1 LTIGE
6 NAILNKVNEIKDN
19 IPSQEPIPP
28 DEVLEEEAKRL
39 LNSAHIMNR
48 IQFSKDESNLER
60 IDYHFSPVIDSPD
73 LSTPALEQQ
82 PEGLIPVM
90 IARRRL
96 STTKEIENAFQSFN
110 NLGAELLTSTSK
122 AEQMIDKITQQ
133 NENLLKDAMNNDR
146 RHSK

>member
-1 LTIGE
+1 
-6 NAILNKVNEIKDN
+6 VNDLKDN

-48 IQFSKDESNLER
+48 IQFSKDAATSLER
-60 IDYHFSPVIDSPD
+60 IDYHFTPVTESPD
-73 LSTPALEQQ
+73 LLTPELEQL
-82 PEGLIPVM
+82 PEGVIPVM

-96 STTKEIENAFQSFN
+96 STTKEIESAFQSFN
-110 NLGAELLTSTSK
+110 NLGAELLTSTNK
-122 AEQMIDKITQQ
+122 AEQILDKISQE
-133 NENLLKDAMNNDR
+133 NETLLKDAANGDR

>member
-1 LTIGE
+1 LTLGE